1 MSRPSVKWTTC
12 TMIIRSFGEVPPPR
26 PAVAPPKRPTYKD
39 APIWWQ
45 PEHVQYHRVR
55 GDTLEIVEV
64 EVAETNGGRDA
75 SDVAFE
81 GMNRIVLVSDPT
93 KEFPNNTTSS
103 FKVRLPVSLEL
114 KGEGWKVGV
123 AAIST
128 PDAAFDL
135 ARLTNAVNPR
145 VFRVGA
151 KFVNNLSDSIP
162 FHLLTTINIKDVTS
176 DPSLVDGVSLMKALI
191 AKSQFYEMKQ
201 ANSKNKRLYDKFRVT
216 YEWEG
221 EDLQMLAKEKSDIE
235 VTTGFP
241 LVQWYVHVSMA
252 KLMGWLVETG
262 KDKYALGPNLRY
274 ETRYKTQNR
283 GNYFN
288 YVNDTEL
295 DDHDIWKVEA
305 DHLQLSQVLNWVFM
319 NLNVALRQVVGETS
333 RTFLVYSDLVD
344 SNIVGGQQHPLV
356 HEVEYLRQGQVVAY
370 FEPLHIQW
378 LSCRREYMD
387 TVEVEI
393 AETHGGLVK
402 FGVGRTLI
410 TFVFKRDV

>member
-1 MSRPSVKWTTC
+1 
-12 TMIIRSFGEVPPPR
+12 
-26 PAVAPPKRPTYKD
+26 
-39 APIWWQ
+39 
-45 PEHVQYHRVR
+45 
-55 GDTLEIVEV
+55 
-64 EVAETNGGRDA
+64 
-75 SDVAFE
+75 
-81 GMNRIVLVSDPT
+81 MNRIVLVSDPT

-103 FKVRLPVSLEL
+103 FKVRLPVPLEL

-128 PDAAFDL
+128 PDAALDL

-288 YVNDTEL
+288 YVNGTEL

-305 DHLQLSQVLNWVFM
+305 NHLQLSQVLNWVFM
-319 NLNVALRQVVGETS
+319 NLNVAFRQVVGEPS

-356 HEVEYLRQGQVVAY
+356 REVEYRRQGQGVAY

-393 AETHGGLVK
+393 AESHGGLVK
-402 FGVGRTLI
+402 FGAGRTLI
-410 TFVFKRDV
+410 TFVFKCDV